1 MASSKELNPTFYKR
15 LIKKIISFFGFDL
28 RRKNNFLDRKKDYI
42 AEISKDEYSE
52 LLEFEKICLASKL
65 NLWSIN
71 QSVKYIKNNEI
82 PGDIVE
88 CGIYNGNTLSFLGKL
103 IKKYD
108 LNKKIWG
115 FDTFEKGFLKD
126 NLSEYDIDFKNKKMT
141 DLKNDK
147 TVYFKISEV
156 ISNINKQDNYNTNKY
171 KLIQG
176 DIIESLDKKENIPE
190 KISFLRMD
198 TDLYSTT
205 KKQLEILYPRL
216 SIGGVL
222 HIDDYGI
229 APGVQK
235 AVDDYFE
242 SQNVWLHRVDLSC
255 RYMIKKK

>member
-1 MASSKELNPTFYKR
+1 MDRMTEEK
-15 LIKKIISFFGFDL
+15 L
-28 RRKNNFLDRKKDYI
+28 REEWNY
-42 AEISKDEYSE
+42 Y
-52 LLEFEKICLASKL
+52 
-65 NLWSIN
+65 
-71 QSVKYIKNNEI
+71 
-82 PGDIVE
+82 
-88 CGIYNGNTLSFLGKL
+88 
-103 IKKYD
+103 
-108 LNKKIWG
+108 
-115 FDTFEKGFLKD
+115 
-126 NLSEYDIDFKNKKMT
+126 
-141 DLKNDK
+141 
-147 TVYFKISEV
+147 
-156 ISNINKQDNYNTNKY
+156 KQDNYNTNKY